1 MVFSGVFLCGARLML
16 RVNTPIAG
24 LHPAKTPPTALG
36 ESVETAIGGTLVL
49 ALFAAFLW
57 SPVLIEWLDQF

>member
-1 MVFSGVFLCGARLML
+1 MMSID
-16 RVNTPIAG
+16 TPIKN

-36 ESVETAIGGTLVL
+36 EAVETAIGGTLVL